1 MNLKERLVNTKK
13 NSASL
18 NKNVLLFDGNCDV
31 NNFFIDKNE
40 VKNILSQQLASY
52 KNIIFVCDKSID
64 NSLIANYFY
73 SLSNVFGS
81 TIVDSVEN
89 DIENFN
95 NRISI
100 IPNPNINE
108 IVKIFEYILY
118 GYKSFVFGLNFSSN
132 IDILNK
138 LKTVIAINYPNLN
151 NINIETLLGFSN
163 SLFVYFEINDDGLY
177 YISEINKLNYV
188 NEKLTLNSIFLK
200 DDSTTEVRTE
210 NDIQDIVVEDVIAQ
224 DVDINSGDENLAS
237 RISLEQPVEDRLIED
252 KTEIAVVESNIE
264 DDFHNDEN
272 VESNIIIENIEP
284 DNLEKKVNKYKLLKE
299 KIKNKRNI

>member
-13 NSASL
+13 NNNLL
-18 NKNVLLFDGNCDV
+18 NKNGLLFDGNCDV

-40 VKNILSQQLASY
+40 VKNILSKQLAAY
-52 KNIIFVCDKSID
+52 KNIIYVCDKSIE

-81 TIVDSVEN
+81 TIVDSIEN
-89 DIENFN
+89 DIENFH

-151 NINIETLLGFSN
+151 EINIETLLGFSN

-177 YISEINKLNYV
+177 YISEINELNYE
-188 NEKLTLNSIFLK
+188 NEKLNLKPIFFK
-200 DDSTTEVRTE
+200 DSSTTADNIEE
-210 NDIQDIVVEDVIAQ
+210 DIVEDVIPQ
-224 DVDINSGDENLAS
+224 EVDIDSEDENS
-237 RISLEQPVEDRLIED
+237 TTEISIEQPVEAQLIED
-252 KTEIAVVESNIE
+252 KTETEIAVVESKVE
-264 DDFHNDEN
+264 DDFHNNEN
-272 VESNIIIENIEP
+272 VESNIIIENIET

-299 KIKNKRNI
+299 KIKSKRNI